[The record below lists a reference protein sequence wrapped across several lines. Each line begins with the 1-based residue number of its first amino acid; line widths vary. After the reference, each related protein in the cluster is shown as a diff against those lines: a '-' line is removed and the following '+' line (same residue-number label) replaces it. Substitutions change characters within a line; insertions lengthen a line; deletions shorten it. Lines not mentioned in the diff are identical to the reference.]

1 MNYII
6 TSILSI
12 FLILNSILSIPFNEI
27 ETAFSKGDAAK
38 IVSLGTTKMLISI
51 EGIEG
56 VYSKSQGAQV
66 LNGFFKNNPP
76 RSFTF
81 SFKGKEK
88 STSSFAV
95 GEYQSNN
102 KKYRV
107 SIKFK
112 KIQDHHEIESLII
125 ASSQ

>member
-12 FLILNSILSIPFNEI
+12 FFALNAILSIPFNEV
-27 ETAFSKGDAAK
+27 ESAFSKGDAAK
-38 IVSLGTTKMLISI
+38 VVSFGTTKMLISI
-51 EGIEG
+51 EGKEG
-56 VYSKSQGAQV
+56 VYSKSQGTQV
-66 LNGFFKNNPP
+66 LSSFFKSNPP
-76 RSFTF
+76 RSFSF
-81 SFKGKEK
+81 SFKGKDEGA
-88 STSSFAV
+88 SSFAV
-95 GEYQSNN
+95 GDYQSN

-112 KIQDHHEIESLII
+112 KIQDQHQIESLTI

>member
-12 FLILNSILSIPFNEI
+12 FFVLNSMFSIPFKEVENAFI
-27 ETAFSKGDAAK
+27 EGDASK
-38 IVSLGTTKMLISI
+38 VVSYGTTKMLISI
-51 EGIEG
+51 EGKEG
-56 VYSKSQGAQV
+56 VYSKSQGTQV
-66 LNGFFKNNPP
+66 LTSFFKSNPP
-76 RSFTF
+76 RSFSF
-81 SFKGKEK
+81 SFKGKDEGA
-88 STSSFAV
+88 SSFAV
-95 GEYQSNN
+95 GEYLSN

-112 KIQDHHEIESLII
+112 KIQNQHQIESLTI